1 MPVTFNEYCLIV
13 NGTPQHTRL
22 SVRKTGDMRHLI
34 FGVENIEDEIQRE
47 REHMRAL
54 NTEKEL
60 ARRYE
65 LTGIKNKT
73 AYSELEKSV
82 QRNIDDGVDDRS
94 FALAV
99 CDINDLKKI
108 NDSLGHKA
116 GDEYIKSS
124 AKLLCDI
131 FVHSPVFRIGGD
143 EFIIFLRGDDYS
155 SREELIDRFHK
166 TIMTNIRK
174 AEGPV
179 IAFGIAEYRP
189 GEDLSV
195 TEIFERADDMM
206 YADKRGLKQQAV

>member
-1 MPVTFNEYCLIV
+1 
-13 NGTPQHTRL
+13 
-22 SVRKTGDMRHLI
+22 MRHLI

-82 QRNIDDGVDDRS
+82 QRNIDDGVDYLS

-155 SREELIDRFHK
+155 SREEFIDRFHK

-174 AEGPV
+174 AEDPV

-206 YADKRGLKQQAV
+206 YADKRGLRQQAV